1 MSKKIDKKQRLAE
14 MLSAYLDGQ
23 VTATQRQRIEHRLA
37 EDAES
42 RKLLEELRDVSQ
54 IVGQLP
60 IVEAPGDLRDRVFDR
75 LERDMLLT
83 QNEALSELA
92 GKSHLRWRR
101 LVAAAA
107 VICLVGAIAAI
118 VYNVLAKPFGDK
130 RHSEPVLMVGE
141 KPAELVTAKAE
152 SPSVPTASVKAASTP
167 TTPIPRGRVAVM
179 AKDSL
184 ARPEISPYG
193 SVQLSVHA
201 DSQSA
206 ASDELEHFFADNG
219 ITRIIRYP
227 LVDEARQ
234 YAFLCSP
241 DQLCGMFRLLERS
254 GTRQIDAVIVF
265 QDGNRKIVVP
275 NTTEEQLLALACETD
290 PANQLA
296 VAEQYRLANEP
307 SVIISPVANND
318 LTWDELDLP
327 ADYLLL
333 GRMRGVLAMTEPE
346 LDNLRPLANLEDQ
359 DTVAKSGEETALMST
374 TRPIP
379 EQLRQVPENSDNR
392 KTTANA
398 QKATVNAD
406 SQAEIVAAGKREI
419 PASFATAID
428 KASPDLVGVVVI
440 IRQQ

>member
-1 MSKKIDKKQRLAE
+1 

-23 VTATQRQRIEHRLA
+23 LTATQRQRVEHRLA
-37 EDAES
+37 QDAES

-54 IVGQLP
+54 MVGQLP
-60 IVEAPGDLRDRVFDR
+60 IVEAPGGLRDRVFDR

-107 VICLVGAIAAI
+107 VICLVGAGAAI

-130 RHSEPVLMVGE
+130 RRSEPVLMVGE
-141 KPAELVTAKAE
+141 KPAELATAKAE
-152 SPSVPTASVKAASTP
+152 SPSVPTASIKAASTP
-167 TTPIPRGRVAVM
+167 TTPIPRGRVAVI
-179 AKDSL
+179 AKDSR
-184 ARPEISPYG
+184 ARPEICPYG

-219 ITRIIRYP
+219 ITRVIRYP
-227 LVDEARQ
+227 LVDEARR

-241 DQLCGMFRLLERS
+241 DQLCGMFRLLDRS

-290 PANQLA
+290 SANQLA
-296 VAEQYRLANEP
+296 AAEQYRLANEP
-307 SVIISPVANND
+307 AVIISPVANNE

-333 GRMRGVLAMTEPE
+333 GRMRGVLAMTEPG

-359 DTVAKSGEETALMST
+359 DTDAKSGEETTLST
-374 TRPIP
+374 TQPVP
-379 EQLRQVPENSDNR
+379 GQLLQVPANSDNQ

-398 QKATVNAD
+398 D
-406 SQAEIVAAGKREI
+406 SQAVIVAAGREI
-419 PASFATAID
+419 LSSSTTAID
-428 KASPDLVGVVVI
+428 KAAPDLVGVVVI
-440 IRQQ
+440 IR